1 MSITR
6 ILSDFVLIYLH
17 LQEEHDLMEI
27 NVNSK
32 YCFSHCRENLIGSS
46 PPRYRHPAPS
56 HDHLSPSRDH
66 QTRPRVTI
74 RTEEDE
80 ERPDSPD
87 YSILGRDKQGTCV
100 STIYTL
106 KEKQIKEYFSVPIMA
121 CLHSPIR
128 IPIPIRAA
136 NQMAILYYV
145 KRFHTA
151 RSPIRIPIL
160 TAN

>member
-1 MSITR
+1 
-6 ILSDFVLIYLH
+6 
-17 LQEEHDLMEI
+17 MEI

-32 YCFSHCRENLIGSS
+32 DCLSHCRENMIGSS

-56 HDHLSPSRDH
+56 HDHLSPSRDRLSPSRDH
-66 QTRPRVTI
+66 QTRPRMTI

-106 KEKQIKEYFSVPIMA
+106 KEKHKRVFFSTNNGLFTLPDSNSDSDTG
-121 CLHSPIR
+121 CKPNGK
-128 IPIPIRAA
+128 P
-136 NQMAILYYV
+136 N
-145 KRFHTA
+145 HTA

-160 TAN
+160 TANCRNLIGNRIRICICECK